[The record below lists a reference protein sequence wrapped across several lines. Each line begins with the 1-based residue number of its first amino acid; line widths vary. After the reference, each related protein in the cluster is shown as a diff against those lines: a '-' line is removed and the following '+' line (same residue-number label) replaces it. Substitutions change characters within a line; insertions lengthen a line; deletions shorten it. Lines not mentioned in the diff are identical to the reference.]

1 MSGHKMVRLNAEC
14 VAALEDAKAVIVS
27 ARQSVG
33 ELEPQVSNT
42 ETITQALRHFTKARK
57 K

>member
-1 MSGHKMVRLNAEC
+1 MVRLNAEC